1 MSTEHGSDGMKT
13 AQHREAEFLGRVT
26 AGVTHELRN
35 VLAIIRESSGLAED
49 LLAVAEEDTG
59 GQRPERLAAT
69 LSTINHQITRGVD
82 LLGHLNRLAH
92 SPDQSVASVFL
103 NQQVAQATALAERS
117 ARQKNVTLHAEPRT
131 PELASN
137 TGPLA
142 LQMTLAAAIDCLLQ
156 RLSSGCTITI
166 SAEVFGR
173 VPAITLS
180 CRGEAGSS
188 PLTLE
193 GIARSPCWEFLVEL
207 TGDLRGR
214 IEADEAAARI
224 LLILSP

>member
-1 MSTEHGSDGMKT
+1 MSTERGNDGMKT
-13 AQHREAEFLGRVT
+13 AQHREAEFFGRVT
-26 AGVTHELRN
+26 AAVTHELRN
-35 VLAIIRESSGLAED
+35 FLAIIRESSGLAED
-49 LLAVAEEDTG
+49 LLAMTEDTG
-59 GQRPERLAAT
+59 GPRSERLTST
-69 LSTINHQITRGVD
+69 LSTINRQITRGVD

>member
-1 MSTEHGSDGMKT
+1 MKT
-13 AQHREAEFLGRVT
+13 AQHREAEFFGRVT

-49 LLAVAEEDTG
+49 LLAVAEDTG
-59 GQRPERLAAT
+59 GERPERLAAT

-92 SPDQSVASVFL
+92 SPDQSAASVFL

-117 ARQKNVTLHAEPRT
+117 ARQKNVTLHAEPRI
-131 PELASN
+131 PELAAN

-142 LQMTLAAAIDCLLQ
+142 LQMALAAAIDCLLQ
-156 RLSSGCTITI
+156 RLSSGGAITI
-166 SAEVFGR
+166 SAEVLDG
-173 VPAITLS
+173 VPAITLA
-180 CRGEAGSS
+180 CRGETGSS
-188 PLTLE
+188 PLTLD
-193 GIARSPCWEFLVEL
+193 GIDRSPCWEFLVEL
-207 TGDLRGR
+207 TDDLRGR

-224 LLILSP
+224 RLILSP